1 MFMKIQI
8 DFSEV
13 TEINNSKTDTFYL
26 DVLTN
31 TNIAHLYKMNKVID
45 LYFLK
50 SFY

>member
-1 MFMKIQI
+1 MKIQI

-13 TEINNSKTDTFYL
+13 TEISKEYNDGFYI

-31 TNIAHLYKMNKVID
+31 SHIKSLNKLDKVID

-50 SFY
+50 SFYW